1 MTLDKCIILSSRAE
15 KAVEKSF
22 WHTMVFE
29 VHMNTFFLRFLFTYF
44 KGFDL
49 RKKVIFFLVYRKV
62 TFGGGHK
69 KERRIYW
76 MDG

>member
-1 MTLDKCIILSSRAE
+1 
-15 KAVEKSF
+15 
-22 WHTMVFE
+22 MVFE